1 MPLEWHRVAVNISAG
16 CCLMRHWRTNRT
28 GQFLALKDLS
38 LQPFWHLCERTTLAF
53 FNPTYD
59 QPFINLKCKFVTF
72 NSTSDLVSALNAVWN
87 NVSLTTQPYETLLDM
102 GREIKFGVTGG
113 QSDLVTFRVVQ
124 RTNGLA
130 TAGGVG
136 GSASYGVGND
146 VGFNTYLVPIENRL
160 SGNALA
166 DVFPV
171 QISRQ

>member
-1 MPLEWHRVAVNISAG
+1 MSSVGRGYSIRPTTRFVANGNVNYQG
-16 CCLMRHWRTNRT
+16 GPGTFT
-28 GQFLALKDLS
+28 GGAWLVTFAEIYPTCS
-38 LQPFWHLCERTTLAF
+38 F
-53 FNPTYD
+53 FRATFD
-59 QPFINLKCKFVTF
+59 QPFINLKCKFATF
-72 NSTSDLVSALNAVWN
+72 ENTDDLVAALNAVWN

-102 GREIKFGVTGG
+102 GREIKFGVKGG

-130 TAGGVG
+130 SAGGVG
-136 GSASYGVGND
+136 GAASYGVGND

-160 SGNALA
+160 SGGALA

>member
-1 MPLEWHRVAVNISAG
+1 MSSVGRGYSIRPTPRFVANGNVNFNG
-16 CCLMRHWRTNRT
+16 GPGTFT
-28 GQFLALKDLS
+28 GGAWLVTFAEMY
-38 LQPFWHLCERTTLAF
+38 PTLAF